1 MLTILCDENIAHAT
15 DYLGKHNVN
24 VIMMT
29 GRDIDRHAIAKYN
42 PDALW
47 IRSVTPITLDNLGN
61 LNGTNL
67 AFVGSA
73 TIGIDH
79 VDTKFLHSHDIT
91 FANATG
97 SSKHSV
103 AQYVMSAILHLHP
116 DYLGKSITLG
126 IIGLGNIGQTLA
138 SYGES
143 LGWHILGYDPFLPS
157 SDTNNSTFSDVLS
170 QSDVLSIHTPLTKT
184 GDYPTH
190 QLLNKN
196 TLAHIKPN
204 ALLIN
209 TARGEIVVQDDLCT
223 AIDDKSLQ
231 VVLDVFPD
239 EPNIDKVLLDK
250 LALATPHIAGY
261 TLDGKVRGTDM
272 IYQAFCQAFAITPAQ
287 DLNALLP
294 NNPYHWQSLKTSPD
308 LLSGY
313 YDIAKDDK
321 ALRAICTDKVGG
333 ADFDNLRKTYPLK
346 REWLF

>member
-15 DYLGKHNVN
+15 DYLGKHDVN
-24 VIMMT
+24 VVMMT
-29 GRDIDRHAIAKYN
+29 GRNIDRHAIAKYN
-42 PDALW
+42 PHALW
-47 IRSVTPITLDNLGN
+47 IRSVTPITLDNLGD

-261 TLDGKVRGTDM
+261 TLDGKVKGTDM
-272 IYQAFCQAFAITPAQ
+272 IYQAFCQAFAITPSQ

-294 NNPYHWQSLKTSPD
+294 DNPYHWQRLKTSPD
-308 LLSGY
+308 LLSSY

-321 ALRAICTDKVGG
+321 ALRAICADKVGG
-333 ADFDNLRKTYPLK
+333 ADFDTLRKTYPLK